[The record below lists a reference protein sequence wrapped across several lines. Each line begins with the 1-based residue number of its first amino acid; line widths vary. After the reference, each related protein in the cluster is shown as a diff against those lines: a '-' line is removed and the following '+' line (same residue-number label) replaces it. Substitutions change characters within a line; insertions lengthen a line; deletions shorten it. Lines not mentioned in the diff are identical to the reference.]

1 MPNAEPQFYLD
12 TEVEAIT
19 RTRDPTRKRME
30 IRGLFPRRIRISPR
44 RNGWRRGEIEMWV
57 ENPEDWFCWERS
69 ASRPVACRRRTPC
82 GTLPPDPWRRKSAIG
97 RHHPARDLQTLHR
110 DGAFCGPVPPAGR
123 IKA

>member
-57 ENPEDWFCWERS
+57 ENPEDWPMRSSER
-69 ASRPVACRRRTPC
+69 ADRPWAN
-82 GTLPPDPWRRKSAIG
+82 
-97 RHHPARDLQTLHR
+97 DL
-110 DGAFCGPVPPAGR
+110 AGDL
-123 IKA
+123 